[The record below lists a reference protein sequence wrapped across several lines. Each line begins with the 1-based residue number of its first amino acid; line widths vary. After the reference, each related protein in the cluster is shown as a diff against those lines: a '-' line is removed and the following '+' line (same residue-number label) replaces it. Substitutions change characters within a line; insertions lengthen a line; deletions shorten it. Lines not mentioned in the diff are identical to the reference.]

1 MVASGRQRTCPLADG
16 GTLLLRL
23 LPFNDEDSTETESLI
38 HEFDWIGAL
47 NSDSLFV
54 CLFWTHSKKN

>member
-23 LPFNDEDSTETESLI
+23 LPFNDEDSTETESLMRKFYCI
-38 HEFDWIGAL
+38 D
-47 NSDSLFV
+47 NSDFQG
-54 CLFWTHSKKN
+54 CGK